1 MYLNCKPSSESGS
14 RIATGRTVKT
24 CPNLRAAVLKIAA
37 ITCSGRS
44 LRSTPEWADRALLF
58 SSLGVP
64 AGRRGGCLENSHPPL
79 GPVSD
84 RAPLFSALGVPAGR
98 CGGCFVCPR
107 VLRGISKEMS
117 PVLVLDHDDEEK
129 ELEFELAFL
138 RSLTTQQRFELMF
151 QRSREMA
158 EVLLRHGYRKPSEV
172 VERL

>member
-1 MYLNCKPSSESGS
+1 
-14 RIATGRTVKT
+14 
-24 CPNLRAAVLKIAA
+24 
-37 ITCSGRS
+37 
-44 LRSTPEWADRALLF
+44 
-58 SSLGVP
+58 
-64 AGRRGGCLENSHPPL
+64 
-79 GPVSD
+79 
-84 RAPLFSALGVPAGR
+84 
-98 CGGCFVCPR
+98 
-107 VLRGISKEMS
+107 MS